1 MVVLKTIQKYGEIE
15 YVVTKDNTK
24 FYLYY
29 DCNDVKRSNAFGLRL
44 EGNMKNDSFLLCGI
58 LSVFSQ

>member
-29 DCNDVKRSNAFGLRL
+29 NYNYMEQSNALGLGK
-44 EGNMKNDSFLLCGI
+44 EI
-58 LSVFSQ
+58 